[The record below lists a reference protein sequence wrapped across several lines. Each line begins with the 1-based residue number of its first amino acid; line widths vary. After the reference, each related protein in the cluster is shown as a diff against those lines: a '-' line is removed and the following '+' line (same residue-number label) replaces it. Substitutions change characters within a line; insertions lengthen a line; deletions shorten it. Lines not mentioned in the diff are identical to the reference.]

1 MAEFPVTPAP
11 DSKKKPSKLKR
22 FFKIFFISLF
32 SILLLLIAAGGIIVW
47 KFQEE
52 AKALVISKINEQ
64 LNAQV
69 IVNPADIDFSVIS
82 TFPNASVNFRNIKM
96 LEAIPDQKKDTLFR
110 AGEISLQF
118 NIRDIFNK
126 HYVIKRI
133 VLKDLD
139 LKLKVDK
146 YGNDNFHFLKSS
158 IDTSSVAKKDTS
170 AFALD
175 KIVMKNIKVEYR
187 NLQTKDDD
195 NFTINNAT
203 FKGQFTSQEY
213 VLQTDVT
220 TFVDHII
227 SENTTYIHNRSIS
240 LKTDLDVNGT
250 KYTVKKSELKL
261 EKLALVLSGSID
273 HRPTEDIIHI
283 DIGGKDMDIKAACS
297 WMPGRFRKDIDEF
310 DSKGVFYFQASVN
323 GSLAKKSSPVIKA
336 AFGVSKG
343 EIKQTKENL
352 TLKDVDLKGEYN
364 SQGKGMFD
372 LTQFSGTLPEGKI
385 KGSFKIENFSNP
397 MLNAKAEGIVNLS
410 ELQKFLRIDTIESL
424 SGVMKIDA
432 SFSGHIKKDPGNF
445 VNEDKTSGDLIFSE
459 VNLRLHK
466 NNLRFDNFSGKL
478 SLANNDITVQDFQ
491 GKVSH
496 SDFNINGTFKNM
508 IAWALLK
515 DEPLTVDV
523 TLKSKKIDLNDLLS
537 DKSAGPVS
545 KTDPSYKVSFN
556 KYLDLTLNSQI
567 DDLTFRKFEATDM
580 RGILKMKDKHL
591 YADPLGFR
599 TMDGIITLSGDVDG
613 TRSDSLRVSVDADLN
628 SINVTK
634 LFADMENFG
643 QSTMTDKNLKGSITA
658 KAKMGVPCSADL
670 NMNSAKLLVDCD
682 VTVINGELIKLA
694 SLKAMSK
701 FISVNDLED
710 VKFATLK
717 TNVSIHNSTIYLA
730 ETQVNSN
737 ALDIEVSGNQDFNE
751 NVDYVFALYL
761 SELLATKAKK
771 RTENTEFLEQDTED
785 NHRLRLYISMKGNIN
800 NPTLSW
806 DKKMAKEDRIAKRKD
821 EKEKL
826 KGILNEEFGLFKRDT
841 LTAKKNADKNKKPG
855 DAAFNV
861 NFDGD
866 DKNKN
871 KKQEKKDDGDF

>member
-11 DSKKKPSKLKR
+11 NDKKKPSRLKR
-22 FFKIFFISLF
+22 FFKIFFISVF

-47 KFQEE
+47 KFQGE

-96 LEAIPDQKKDTLFR
+96 LDAIPDQKKDTLFR

-146 YGNDNFHFLKSS
+146 NGNDNFHFLKPSV
-158 IDTSSVAKKDTS
+158 DTSTVAKKDTS

-195 NFTINNAT
+195 NFTIHDAT

-213 VLQTDVT
+213 VLQTDIN

-227 SENTTYIHNRSIS
+227 SGNTTYIHNRNIS

-261 EKLALVLSGSID
+261 EKLALVLSGSLD
-273 HRPTEDIIHI
+273 HRPAEDIIHI
-283 DIGGKDMDIKAACS
+283 DIGGKDMDIKSACS

-323 GSLAKKSSPVIKA
+323 GSLTKKSSPVIKA
-336 AFGVSKG
+336 TFGVSKG

-352 TLKDVDLKGEYN
+352 TLKDVDLKGEYS

-372 LTQFSGTLPEGKI
+372 LTQFTGTLPEGKI
-385 KGSFKIENFSNP
+385 NGSFKIENFSNP
-397 MLNAKAEGIVNLS
+397 MLNAKAEGIVNLT

-424 SGVMKIDA
+424 SGVMKINA

-466 NNLRFDNFSGKL
+466 NNLKFDNFSGKL

-537 DKSAGPVS
+537 DKSSGPVS

-613 TRSDSLRVSVDADLN
+613 TRSDSLKVSLDADLN

-643 QSTMTDKNLKGSITA
+643 QTTMTDKNLKGSITA

-670 NMNSAKLLVDCD
+670 NMNSAKLLADCD
-682 VTVINGELIKLA
+682 VTVVNGELIKLA

-717 TNVSIHNSTIYLA
+717 TNVNIRNSTIYLA

-761 SELLATKAKK
+761 SELLAAKAKK
-771 RTENTEFLEQDTED
+771 RSENTDYLEQDTED

-800 NPTLSW
+800 NPILSW

-826 KGILNEEFGLFKRDT
+826 KGIFNEEFGMFKHDT
-841 LTAKKNADKNKKPG
+841 LATKRNADKNKKPG

-871 KKQEKKDDGDF
+871 KKPEKKDDGDF